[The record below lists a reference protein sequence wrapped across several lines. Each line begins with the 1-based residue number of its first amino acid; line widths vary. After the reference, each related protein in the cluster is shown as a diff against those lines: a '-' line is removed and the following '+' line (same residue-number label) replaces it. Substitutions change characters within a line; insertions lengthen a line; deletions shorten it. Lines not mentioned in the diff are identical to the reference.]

1 MLTTNNTEAQLTLL
15 AEKIL
20 TPLSELI
27 STSKPPPKPDETKEF
42 LLQLRQEDKNEKNII
57 LSSKDRLVQ
66 EETEKRERHRQE
78 DFERLEKAYRGESK
92 RFEKMKLDDLNLRL
106 QEKENKR
113 QERIKQEERRISY
126 QSLLSWLYFL
136 SFLAICLT
144 LMYVVPKLNDV
155 LIAFAKGGKRK

>member
-1 MLTTNNTEAQLTLL
+1 
-15 AEKIL
+15 
-20 TPLSELI
+20 
-27 STSKPPPKPDETKEF
+27 
-42 LLQLRQEDKNEKNII
+42 
-57 LSSKDRLVQ
+57 
-66 EETEKRERHRQE
+66 
-78 DFERLEKAYRGESK
+78 
-92 RFEKMKLDDLNLRL
+92 MKLDDLNLRL